1 MMGGAYFISVAQ
13 SIFAN
18 KLIHYLQ
25 ANVPEINPMAVIAIG
40 ATQFRNSLPAS
51 RASGIVLSYMQS
63 LRVVFILAIVLA
75 AMSTIVSGFAKWK
88 KIHVRL

>member
-1 MMGGAYFISVAQ
+1 MIGGAYFISAAQ

-25 ANVPEINPMAVIAIG
+25 LNVPGINPMAVISIG
-40 ATQFRNSLPAS
+40 ATQFRSSLPAS
-51 RASGIVLSYMQS
+51 SVPGIVLSYMQS
-63 LRVVFILAIVLA
+63 LHVVFILAIVLA
-75 AMSTIVSGFAKWK
+75 GLSTTAAGFAQWR

>member
-1 MMGGAYFISVAQ
+1 MMGGAYFISAAQ

-25 ANVPEINPMAVIAIG
+25 LNVPEIDPMAVISIG
-40 ATQFRNSLPAS
+40 ATQFRGSLPAS
-51 RASGIVLSYMQS
+51 SVPGIVLSYMQS
-63 LRVVFILAIVLA
+63 LHVVFILAIVLA
-75 AMSTIVSGFAKWK
+75 GLSTIASGFAQWK